1 MRRRLSRNRE
11 EAEINITPML
21 DIVFIMLIFFIV
33 TTSFVSE
40 FGIDVNRP
48 IDAPV
53 QEQDQEEIIAVR
65 IDENDQIF
73 ILMESLDSDQDQ
85 ERLVDVRTVRA
96 NIETSLVQ
104 RPDAA
109 VVVIADRSADA
120 GLLVRVVDQARVAGA
135 GKVSLATQAQ

>member
-1 MRRRLSRNRE
+1 MRRRLSRKRD

-48 IDAPV
+48 TNAPV
-53 QEQDQEEIIAVR
+53 QEQDQDEIIAVR
-65 IDENDQIF
+65 IDENDRIYV
-73 ILMESLDSDQDQ
+73 Q
-85 ERLVDVRTVRA
+85 ERLVDVRSVRA
-96 NIETSLVQ
+96 NIESGLALQ
-104 RPDAA
+104 PEAA
-109 VVVIADRSADA
+109 VVVIADRLADA

-135 GKVSLATQAQ
+135 EKVSLAAREQ

>member
-1 MRRRLSRNRE
+1 MRRRLSRDRE

-48 IDAPV
+48 INAPV
-53 QEQDQEEIIAVR
+53 REQDQEEVIAVR

-73 ILMESLDSDQDQ
+73 ILMESLDSDQEQ
-85 ERLVDVRTVRA
+85 ERLIDVRTVRA
-96 NIETSLVQ
+96 NIETSLVL

-109 VVVIADRSADA
+109 VVVIVDRAADA
-120 GLLVRVVDQARVAGA
+120 GLLVRVIDQARVAGA
-135 GKVSLATQAQ
+135 EKVSLATQTQ